1 MSFQASAAR
10 YCHIEPGL
18 NLSLFFFRVHQLE
31 LEELESLESLE
42 LEEDLSPHYPSV
54 EESGSIQEFKGFATQ
69 GHVV

>member
-18 NLSLFFFRVHQLE
+18 NLALFFFRVHQLE

-42 LEEDLSPHYPSV
+42 LEEDLGPHYSSV
-54 EESGSIQEFKGFATQ
+54 EKPGSIQEFKGFALR
-69 GHVV
+69 GM